1 MKLQKQ
7 TGYPKCPVLPHGG
20 ARRDSARN
28 NEKTNW
34 GKAGQYP
41 DRLIGIKESPFTTLY
56 KMFWHLT
63 MAML

>member
-20 ARRDSARN
+20 ARRDSAQN
-28 NEKTNW
+28 NGKTNW

-41 DRLIGIKESPFTTLY
+41 ARLIGV
-56 KMFWHLT
+56 
-63 MAML
+63 